1 MCHLVR
7 CSGDQKMNTYWL
19 LILFLNKGY
28 GQYDIMFQ
36 EFTSEN
42 SCIQATNIIKSMKHD
57 DILTS
62 CIHR

>member
-1 MCHLVR
+1 
-7 CSGDQKMNTYWL
+7 MNTYWL
-19 LILFLNKGY
+19 LILLLNKGY

-42 SCIQATNIIKSMKHD
+42 SCIQATNVIKSMKHD
-57 DILTS
+57 DILTA